1 MMISARFLGLMD
13 ALHALARDQ
22 TLRDEERTLAA
33 ETAIKGY
40 LVGDSATRMETLDA
54 LKKELIPER
63 GEFWNTVRD
72 CIRQLRQTG

>member
-22 TLRDEERTLAA
+22 TLTAEDRTLAA
-33 ETAIKGY
+33 ETAIKGS
-40 LVGDSATRMETLDA
+40 LAGDAATRNEMLDA

-63 GEFWNTVRD
+63 GEFWDTVRE
-72 CIRQLRQTG
+72 IIEHLRPAD